1 MGVASTVVTADIP
14 RMEDT
19 TLATEAD
26 MEATEAIMDGEDE
39 CRNALMN
46 CFLSKKPNYLY
57 LIMLY
62 FDVKH

>member
-46 CFLSKKPNYLY
+46 CFLSKKTKLPISHYV
-57 LIMLY
+57 I
-62 FDVKH
+62 F